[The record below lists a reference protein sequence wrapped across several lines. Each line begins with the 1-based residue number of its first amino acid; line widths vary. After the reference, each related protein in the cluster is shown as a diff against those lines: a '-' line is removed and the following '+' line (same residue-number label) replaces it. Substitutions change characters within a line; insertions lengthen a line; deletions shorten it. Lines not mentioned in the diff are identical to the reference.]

1 MSNLFAT
8 LKAAANRPR
17 RPATRKSLMWM
28 LGTQAVLVL
37 AATFV
42 VTIWPDKSFAVGPP
56 LFLCFGW
63 SLVLFLEAYE
73 GRLGRTE

>member
-1 MSNLFAT
+1 MSYLFAK
-8 LKAAANRPR
+8 LKAATNRPR
-17 RPATRKSLMWM
+17 RPVTRKSLMWM

>member
-1 MSNLFAT
+1 
-8 LKAAANRPR
+8 
-17 RPATRKSLMWM
+17 M
-28 LGTQAVLVL
+28 LGTQAIVVL
-37 AATFV
+37 AATIV

>member
-1 MSNLFAT
+1 MNRLFEI
-8 LKAAANRPR
+8 LKAAANHPR
-17 RPATRKSLMWM
+17 RPATRKGLMWM
-28 LGTQAVLVL
+28 LGTQAIVVL
-37 AATFV
+37 AATIV
-42 VTIWPDKSFAVGPP
+42 VTIWPDKSFVVGPP

>member
-1 MSNLFAT
+1 MNRLFEK

-17 RPATRKSLMWM
+17 RPATRKGLMWM
-28 LGTQAVLVL
+28 LGTQAVIVL